1 MAQKIFSK
9 KVSAPRMLLLLMV
22 ALGLMLTDRYTTW
35 LEPARAWVESAAHSP
50 SWAGDLLGGAADW
63 GRTRLATPG
72 ELAQQN
78 QQLRT
83 ENLVLKGQLQQL
95 AELAA
100 ENAQL
105 RGLLNAAPRTKL
117 RLLMAELIGVSPD
130 PMRHEIRID
139 RGSRDAV
146 FVGQPVIDAWGLV
159 GQVVKIREDSAEVL
173 LISDERHALPV
184 AVLGTEVRAIAEG
197 TGDYRRLRLR
207 HVQPTLDV
215 TMNDLLVTSG
225 LGGRFPPGYAVGRV
239 TGIAHQR
246 GQAFMEV
253 SVEPAARLDRSR
265 HLLLVF
271 AEPAAE
277 ARTADGAA
285 RPLPAEPE

>member
-22 ALGLMLTDRYTTW
+22 ALGLMLADRYTTW
-35 LEPARAWVESAAHSP
+35 LEPARAWVESGANSL
-50 SWAGDLLGGAADW
+50 SRAGDLLGRAADW
-63 GRTRLATPG
+63 SSTHLTTPG
-72 ELAQQN
+72 ELTQEN
-78 QQLRT
+78 QQLRA

-95 AELAA
+95 AELTA

-105 RGLLNAAPRTKL
+105 RSLLNAAPRAKL
-117 RLLMAELIGVSPD
+117 RLLMTELIGVSPD
-130 PMRHEIRID
+130 PMRHQIRID

-146 FVGQPVIDAWGLV
+146 FVGQPVIDARGLM
-159 GQVVKIREDSAEVL
+159 GQVVEVREDSAEVL
-173 LISDERHALPV
+173 LISDERHAVPV
-184 AVLGTEVRAIAEG
+184 TVLGTEVRAIAEG
-197 TGDYRRLRLR
+197 TGDYHRLRLR

-239 TGIAHQR
+239 TGIAHER

-253 SVEPAARLDRSR
+253 SVEPIASWPCEGRILWGLML
-265 HLLLVF
+265 H
-271 AEPAAE
+271 P
-277 ARTADGAA
+277 
-285 RPLPAEPE
+285 

>member
-22 ALGLMLTDRYTTW
+22 ALGLMLADRYTSW
-35 LEPARAWVESAAHSP
+35 LEPARAWVESAAYSL
-50 SWAGDLLGGAADW
+50 SRAGDLLGRAADW
-63 GRTRLATPG
+63 SSDHLAAPAD
-72 ELAQQN
+72 LAQQN

-83 ENLVLKGQLQQL
+83 ENLVLKAQLQQL
-95 AELAA
+95 ADLTA

-105 RGLLNAAPRTKL
+105 RDLLGAAPRAKL
-117 RLLMAELIGVSPD
+117 RLLMTELIGVSAD
-130 PMRHEIRID
+130 PMRHQIRID

-146 FVGQPVIDAWGLV
+146 FVGQPVIDAMGLM
-159 GQVVKIREDSAEVL
+159 GQVVEVREDSAEVL
-173 LISDERHALPV
+173 LISDERHAVPV
-184 AVLGTEVRAIAEG
+184 MVLGTEVRAIAEG
-197 TGDYRRLRLR
+197 TGDYHRLRLR

-215 TMNDLLVTSG
+215 AMNDLLVTSG

-271 AEPAAE
+271 ADADTRAADSAAPAS
-277 ARTADGAA
+277 
-285 RPLPAEPE
+285 PAEPG

>member
-22 ALGLMLTDRYTTW
+22 ALGLMLADRYTTW
-35 LEPARAWVESAAHSP
+35 LEPVRAWVESGANSL
-50 SWAGDLLGGAADW
+50 SRAGDLLGRAADW
-63 GRTRLATPG
+63 SSTHLTTPG
-72 ELAQQN
+72 ELTQEN
-78 QQLRT
+78 QQLRA

-95 AELAA
+95 AELTA

-105 RGLLNAAPRTKL
+105 RSLLNAAPRAKL
-117 RLLMAELIGVSPD
+117 RLLMTELIGVSPD
-130 PMRHEIRID
+130 PMRHQIRID

-146 FVGQPVIDAWGLV
+146 FVGQPVIDARGLM
-159 GQVVKIREDSAEVL
+159 GQVVEVREDSAEVL
-173 LISDERHALPV
+173 LISDERHAVPV
-184 AVLGTEVRAIAEG
+184 TVLGTEVRAIAEG
-197 TGDYRRLRLR
+197 TGDYHRLRLR

-239 TGIAHQR
+239 TGIAHER

-253 SVEPAARLDRSR
+253 SVEPIARLDRSR

-271 AEPAAE
+271 AESETEAGDAAS
-277 ARTADGAA
+277 R
-285 RPLPAEPE
+285 LPAEPD

>member
-22 ALGLMLTDRYTTW
+22 ALGLMLADRYTSW
-35 LEPARAWVESAAHSP
+35 LEPARAWVESAAYSL
-50 SWAGDLLGGAADW
+50 SRAGDLLGRAADW
-63 GRTRLATPG
+63 SSDHLATPAD
-72 ELAQQN
+72 LAQQN

-83 ENLVLKGQLQQL
+83 ENLVLKAQLQQL
-95 AELAA
+95 ADLSA

-105 RGLLNAAPRTKL
+105 RGLLGAAPRAKL
-117 RLLMAELIGVSPD
+117 RLLMTELIGVSAD
-130 PMRHEIRID
+130 PMRHQIRID

-146 FVGQPVIDAWGLV
+146 FVGQPVIDAMGLM
-159 GQVVKIREDSAEVL
+159 GQVVEVREDSAEVL
-173 LISDERHALPV
+173 LISDERHAVPV
-184 AVLGTEVRAIAEG
+184 VVLGTEVRAIAEG
-197 TGDYRRLRLR
+197 TGDYHRLRLR

-215 TMNDLLVTSG
+215 AMNDLLVTSG

-271 AEPAAE
+271 AEADTRAADSAAPAS
-277 ARTADGAA
+277 
-285 RPLPAEPE
+285 PAEPG

>member
-9 KVSAPRMLLLLMV
+9 KVSAPRMLLLLVV
-22 ALGLMLTDRYTTW
+22 ALGLMLADRYTSW
-35 LEPARAWVESAAHSP
+35 LEPARAWVESAAYSL
-50 SWAGDLLGGAADW
+50 SRAGDLLGRAADW
-63 GRTRLATPG
+63 SSDHLAAPAD
-72 ELAQQN
+72 LAQQN

-83 ENLVLKGQLQQL
+83 ENLVLKAQLQQL
-95 AELAA
+95 ADLTA

-105 RGLLNAAPRTKL
+105 RDLLGAAPRAKL
-117 RLLMAELIGVSPD
+117 RLLMTELIGVSAD
-130 PMRHEIRID
+130 PMRHQIRID

-146 FVGQPVIDAWGLV
+146 FVGQPVIDAMGLM
-159 GQVVKIREDSAEVL
+159 GQVVEVREDSAEVL
-173 LISDERHALPV
+173 LISDERHAVPV
-184 AVLGTEVRAIAEG
+184 VVLGTEVRAIAEG
-197 TGDYRRLRLR
+197 TGDYHRLRLR

-215 TMNDLLVTSG
+215 AMNDLLVTSG

-271 AEPAAE
+271 ADADMRAADSAAPA
-277 ARTADGAA
+277 
-285 RPLPAEPE
+285 PPAEPG